1 MVPGTAE
8 DSVLTQVFWR
18 VRHILKGR
26 VMRILVVEDER
37 SLAELVADRLK
48 KERYVVDISY
58 DGEDGLYNALTGIY
72 DLILLDVMLPKK
84 DGFEVLSEIRQE
96 GITSKVIMLTARG
109 ELDDKLKGFS
119 EGANDYV
126 PKPFHID
133 ELIARVSAQLRIE
146 KTVKD
151 SLEIGNVLLDFKVPA
166 LVNKETGESIKIN
179 NKEFQLLEL
188 FMMNPNQVL
197 SKERIFDRIWGMD
210 NDSMS
215 NNLEAYISFVRKKLK
230 LLEADVTVKAVRNM
244 GYKIEQVES

>member
-1 MVPGTAE
+1 
-8 DSVLTQVFWR
+8 
-18 VRHILKGR
+18 
-26 VMRILVVEDER
+26 MRILLVEDEH
-37 SLAELVADRLK
+37 SLADLVADRLK
-48 KERYVVDISY
+48 KERYVVDVSY

-84 DGFEVLSEIRQE
+84 DGFEILREIRAE

-133 ELIARVSAQLRIE
+133 ELIARVSAQLRTE

-151 SLEIGNVLLDFKVPA
+151 SLEMGNTLLDFKAPA
-166 LVNKETGESIKIN
+166 IVNKETGESIKIN
-179 NKEFQLLEL
+179 NKEFQLLEY

-197 SKERIFDRIWGMD
+197 SKDQIFDRIWGMD
-210 NDSMS
+210 NDSIS

-230 LLEADVTVKAVRNM
+230 ALDSDVTVKAVRNM
-244 GYKIEQVES
+244 GYKIEKIED

>member
-1 MVPGTAE
+1 
-8 DSVLTQVFWR
+8 
-18 VRHILKGR
+18 
-26 VMRILVVEDER
+26 MRILLVEDEH
-37 SLAELVADRLK
+37 SLADLVADRLK
-48 KERYVVDISY
+48 KERYVVDVSY
-58 DGEDGLYNALTGIY
+58 DGEEGLYNALTGIY

-84 DGFEVLSEIRQE
+84 DGFEILREIRTE

-133 ELIARVSAQLRIE
+133 ELIARVSAQLRTE

-151 SLEIGNVLLDFKVPA
+151 SLEMGNTLLDFKAPA
-166 LVNKETGESIKIN
+166 IVNKETGESIKIN
-179 NKEFQLLEL
+179 NKEFQLLEY

-197 SKERIFDRIWGMD
+197 SKDQIFERIWGMD
-210 NDSMS
+210 NDSIS

-230 LLEADVTVKAVRNM
+230 ALDSDVTVKAVRNM
-244 GYKIEQVES
+244 GYKIEKIED

>member
-1 MVPGTAE
+1 
-8 DSVLTQVFWR
+8 
-18 VRHILKGR
+18 
-26 VMRILVVEDER
+26 MRILLVEDEH

-48 KERYVVDISY
+48 KERYAVDISY

-84 DGFEVLSEIRQE
+84 DGFEILREIRSE

-109 ELDDKLKGFS
+109 ELDDKLKGFG
-119 EGANDYV
+119 EGANDYI

-133 ELIARVSAQLRIE
+133 EVIARVGAQLRTK

-151 SLEIGNVLLDFKVPA
+151 SLEMENTLLDFKTPA
-166 LVNKETGESIKIN
+166 IVNKDSEESIKIN
-179 NKEFQLLEL
+179 NKEFQLLEY

-197 SKERIFDRIWGMD
+197 SKDQIFDRIWGMD
-210 NDSMS
+210 NDTMS

-230 LLEADVTVKAVRNM
+230 AIDSKVTIRSVRNM
-244 GYKIEQVES
+244 GYRLEKTDA

>member
-1 MVPGTAE
+1 
-8 DSVLTQVFWR
+8 
-18 VRHILKGR
+18 
-26 VMRILVVEDER
+26 MRILLVEDEH
-37 SLAELVADRLK
+37 SLADLVADRLK
-48 KERYVVDISY
+48 KERYVVDVSY

-84 DGFEVLSEIRQE
+84 DGFEILREIRSE

-133 ELIARVSAQLRIE
+133 ELIARVSAQLRTE

-151 SLEIGNVLLDFKVPA
+151 SLEMGNTLLDFKAPA
-166 LVNKETGESIKIN
+166 IVNKETEESIKIN
-179 NKEFQLLEL
+179 NKEFQLLEY

-197 SKERIFDRIWGMD
+197 SKDQIFDRIWGMD
-210 NDSMS
+210 NDSIS

-230 LLEADVTVKAVRNM
+230 ALDSDVTVKAVRNM
-244 GYKIEQVES
+244 GYKIEKIED

>member
-1 MVPGTAE
+1 
-8 DSVLTQVFWR
+8 
-18 VRHILKGR
+18 
-26 VMRILVVEDER
+26 MRILLVEDEH

-48 KERYVVDISY
+48 KERYAVDISY

-84 DGFEVLSEIRQE
+84 DGFEILREIRSE

-109 ELDDKLKGFS
+109 ELDDKLKGFG
-119 EGANDYV
+119 EGANDYI

-133 ELIARVSAQLRIE
+133 EVIARVGAQLRTE

-151 SLEIGNVLLDFKVPA
+151 SLEMENTLLDFKTPA
-166 LVNKETGESIKIN
+166 IVTKDSEESIKIN
-179 NKEFQLLEL
+179 NKEFQLLEY

-197 SKERIFDRIWGMD
+197 SKDQIFDRIWGMD
-210 NDSMS
+210 NDTMS

-230 LLEADVTVKAVRNM
+230 AIDSKVTIGSVRNM
-244 GYKIEQVES
+244 GYRLEKTDA

>member
-1 MVPGTAE
+1 
-8 DSVLTQVFWR
+8 
-18 VRHILKGR
+18 
-26 VMRILVVEDER
+26 MRILLVEDEH
-37 SLAELVADRLK
+37 SLADLVADRLK
-48 KERYVVDISY
+48 KERYVVDVSY
-58 DGEDGLYNALTGIY
+58 DGEEGLYNALTGIY

-84 DGFEVLSEIRQE
+84 DGFEILREIRTE

-133 ELIARVSAQLRIE
+133 ELIARVSAQLRTE

-151 SLEIGNVLLDFKVPA
+151 SLEMGNTLLNFKAPA
-166 LVNKETGESIKIN
+166 IVNKETGESIKIN
-179 NKEFQLLEL
+179 NKEFQLLEY

-197 SKERIFDRIWGMD
+197 SKDQIFDRIWGMD
-210 NDSMS
+210 NDSIS

-230 LLEADVTVKAVRNM
+230 ALDSDVTVKAVRNM
-244 GYKIEQVES
+244 GYKIEKIED